1 MTTKSQAAAEEYTK
15 EAWQWADDSH
25 YEGDRELTKEPF
37 LAGWQ
42 AGRLEMV
49 KEATAKSY
57 IVSQAIQQGTGHYWM
72 VRLTDIEE
80 LGKEGDK

>member
-1 MTTKSQAAAEEYTK
+1 MIKSQAAAEGYTK
-15 EAWQWADDSH
+15 EAWQWADDSE
-25 YEGDRELTKEPF
+25 YLADRELTCENF

-72 VRLTDIEE
+72 VRLVDIDD
-80 LGKEGDK
+80 LIKEDKK